1 MSLQTAFEK
10 GKFVVTSEIGP
21 PKGTDTDGIRQLLDL
36 YRGTV
41 DAVNAT
47 DNQSAVMRMSSV
59 AVSKIILEHGVEPI
73 LQMTCRDRNRI
84 GLQSDLL
91 GAHALGIRNVVV
103 MTGDHVLAGDHKQA
117 KPVYDVESVQLL
129 NVINSLNSGTD
140 MMGNLLKGKTCFF
153 AGAVVTPE
161 ANPLE
166 PQLMKFAKKVQA
178 GAKYFQT
185 QAIYDITM
193 FKVFM
198 EYARRHPAKVLAGIV
213 VLKNER
219 MARYLN
225 EHVAGIRVPQELV
238 AELAA
243 APNRE
248 EKQKAGIRIAARHIR
263 RLREERICDGVHI
276 MAIGMEDTVP
286 MIMHRAGLLE

>member
-1 MSLQTAFEK
+1 MSLRQAFAS
-10 GKFVVTSEIGP
+10 GKFVVTTEIGP
-21 PKGTDTDGIRQLLDL
+21 PKGTDTDEIRRLIDL
-36 YRGTV
+36 YKGTV

-47 DNQSAVMRMSSV
+47 DNQSAVMRMSSL
-59 AVSKIILEHGVEPI
+59 AISKIILEHGPEPI

-84 GLQSDLL
+84 ALQSDLL

-129 NVINSLNSGTD
+129 NIINSLNNGTD
-140 MMGNLLKGKTCFF
+140 MMGAPLRGNTGFF

-166 PQLMKFAKKVQA
+166 PQLMKFSKKVQA

-198 EYARRHPAKVLAGIV
+198 DHARMLQAKVLAGIV

-219 MARYLN
+219 MAQYLN
-225 EHVAGIRVPQELV
+225 NHVAGIRVPEECI
-238 AELAA
+238 AELAGS
-243 APNRE
+243 PGKE
-248 EKQKAGIRIAARHIR
+248 DKQRAGIAIAARLIR
-263 RLREERICDGVHI
+263 RLHEERICDGVHI
-276 MAIGMEDTVP
+276 MAIGMEDKVP
-286 MIMHRAGLLE
+286 AIMRQAGLL

>member
-1 MSLQTAFEK
+1 MSLQRAFET

-21 PKGTDTDGIRQLLDL
+21 PKGTDIDEIKHLVDL
-36 YRGTV
+36 YQGTI
-41 DAVNAT
+41 DAINAT
-47 DNQSAVMRMSSV
+47 DNQSAVMRMSSL
-59 AVSKIILEHGVEPI
+59 AISKIIMEQGAEPI

-84 GLQSDLL
+84 ALQSDLL

-117 KPVYDVESVQLL
+117 KPVYDIESVQLL
-129 NVINSLNSGTD
+129 KVITGLNNGTD
-140 MMGNLLKGKTCFF
+140 MMGSPLKGETDFF

-166 PQLMKFAKKVQA
+166 PQLIKFAKKVQA

-185 QAIYDITM
+185 QAIYDINM

-198 EYARRHPAKVLAGIV
+198 EYARRLDTKVLAGIV

-219 MARYLN
+219 MAQYLN
-225 EHVAGIRVPQELV
+225 NNVAGIRVPQEFI
-238 AELAA
+238 AELSS

-248 EKQKAGIRIAARHIR
+248 EKQNVGIKIAARLIR
-263 RLREERICDGVHI
+263 RLHEERICEGVHI
-276 MAIGMEDTVP
+276 MAIGMEDRVP
-286 MIMHRAGLLE
+286 MIMQEAGLL

>member
-1 MSLQTAFEK
+1 MSLRQAFEC
-10 GKFVVTSEIGP
+10 GKFVITTEIGP
-21 PKGTDTDGIRQLLDL
+21 PKGTDTDEIRRLIDL
-36 YRGTV
+36 YKGTV
-41 DAVNAT
+41 DAINAT
-47 DNQSAVMRMSSV
+47 DNQSAVMRMSSL
-59 AVSKIILEHGVEPI
+59 AISKIILEHGAAPI

-84 GLQSDLL
+84 ALQSDLL

-117 KPVYDVESVQLL
+117 KPVFDVESVQLL
-129 NVINSLNSGTD
+129 KIINSLNSGAD
-140 MMGNLLKGKTCFF
+140 MMGAALRGNTGFF

-166 PQLMKFAKKVQA
+166 PQLMKFSKKVRA

-198 EYARRHPAKVLAGIV
+198 DHARKLQAKVLAGIV

-219 MARYLN
+219 MAQYLN
-225 EHVAGIRVPQELV
+225 NHVAGIRVPEEFI

-243 APNRE
+243 APGKE
-248 EKQKAGIRIAARHIR
+248 EKQKAGIAIAARLIR
-263 RLREERICDGVHI
+263 RLHEERVCDGVHI
-276 MAIGMEDTVP
+276 MAIGMEDRVP
-286 MIMHRAGLLE
+286 EIMRQAGLL